1 MYLVG
6 DVAGK
11 IAIMVDDIMDDVQGY
26 VDAARA
32 LRRAQLAM
40 S

>member
-6 DVAGK
+6 DVHGK
-11 IAIMVDDIMDDVQGY
+11 IAIMVDDIMDDVHSF
-26 VDAARA
+26 VKAA
-32 LRRAQLAM
+32 QV